1 MHCRDT
7 KTFPVVHRH
16 AMVSYIG
23 VADSIVRHNK
33 LLKAQKCLIPLNP
46 IFFRHPVPKG
56 SNKKKIKMGQSVEKP
71 RG

>member
-7 KTFPVVHRH
+7 KTFPAVHRH

-33 LLKAQKCLIPLNP
+33 LLKAPKHLIPLNP
-46 IFFRHPVPKG
+46 IFFRHPVDQKLISAG
-56 SNKKKIKMGQSVEKP
+56 VKLACSGI
-71 RG
+71 